1 VGRLIAGVLAASAL
15 AGGAAAQVQDTQL
28 TLLCKGTDSVAAMG
42 KRGGMGMGMGGMG
55 MRESRVSALLGVLVQ
70 GEKIRV
76 RPPASSLPMMP
87 KKTEDGWYDLN
98 KPQVTMVSIR
108 GKTSLGPMNTAR
120 LDVDRRTGVVTFG
133 RFNGVCRAVSNI
145 ADETVF

>member
-1 VGRLIAGVLAASAL
+1 MIAGVLAAQAL

-42 KRGGMGMGMGGMG
+42 KRAGMGMGGMG
-55 MRESRVSALLGVLVQ
+55 MRASRVSALLGVLVQ

-76 RPPASSLPMMP
+76 RPPATSLPMMP
-87 KKTEDGWYDLN
+87 RKTEDGWYDLN

-108 GKTSLGPMNTAR
+108 GKTSLGAMNTAR